1 MQFGI
6 QRDIAIM
13 RLADHPNILKF
24 IDIFESDRRLY
35 IAEEYQSSG
44 ELFDYLVKR
53 QTLNIEDA
61 SYFFW

>member
-1 MQFGI
+1 
-6 QRDIAIM
+6 M